1 MEKIGETEFNLESQV
16 YSLKTAMEIKLSQRI
31 ELLSRSPDP
40 RVLEW
45 IVFILKEGGVIAYPT
60 DSGFAL
66 GCMMGKMPALER
78 IKAIRGLAD
87 DHPFTLMCRDL
98 SEVSE
103 FAKVDTAAFR
113 VLKRHTPG
121 GYTFILEATLDA
133 SKKLKMKKKTVGIRI
148 PDHEIPIKIT
158 EALGE
163 PILSTTLWLPDDE
176 SPLKDPDDVSDRL
189 GDQIDLIIFGGYCG
203 FEQTS
208 VVDLTG
214 NYPIVLRQGSGDI
227 SEFQIE

>member
-1 MEKIGETEFNLESQV
+1 M
-16 YSLKTAMEIKLSQRI
+16 SQRI
-31 ELLSRSPDP
+31 ELLSRNPDP
-40 RVLEW
+40 RVLEC

-66 GCMMGKMPALER
+66 GCMIGKIPALER
-78 IKAIRGLAD
+78 IKTIRGLTD

-98 SEVSE
+98 SEASQ
-103 FAKVDTAAFR
+103 FAKVDTATFR

-121 GYTFILEATLDA
+121 GYTFILEATPEA
-133 SKKLKMKKKTVGIRI
+133 SKKLKIKKKTIGIRI
-148 PDHEIPIKIT
+148 PDHEIPINIT

-163 PILSTTLWLPDDE
+163 PIMSSTLWLPTEE

-189 GDQIDLIIFGGYCG
+189 GDQVDLIIFGGYCG

-214 NYPIVLRQGSGDI
+214 DYPIVLRQGSGDV